1 MTTLIEFLRTR
12 YDEEQRDAE
21 AAYDGDGYREWDI
34 PCTGVVQ
41 VAGGDLDGLVVAP
54 RAAAIHIASHDP
66 ARVLAEVAAK
76 RAIVDAYDQ
85 AGQSWQEAIVSRDV
99 DSLPVRTARLIALE
113 FAARQLAAP
122 FADHPDYDP
131 AWQPAPMPLML
142 RWSTPRL
149 IIGESGRPAQRR
161 APGWG

>member
-54 RAAAIHIASHDP
+54 RNAAIHIACHDP

-76 RAIVDAYDQ
+76 RAIIADCTEMLKMCQVDRGGNLGRPGEHMMGDFGRWILQ
-85 AGQSWQEAIVSRDV
+85 KM
-99 DSLPVRTARLIALE
+99 
-113 FAARQLAAP
+113 AAP
-122 FADHPDYDP
+122 YAAHPDYNP
-131 AWQPAPMPLML
+131 AWQPAEV
-142 RWSTPRL
+142 TT
-149 IIGESGRPAQRR
+149 
-161 APGWG
+161 

>member
-54 RAAAIHIASHDP
+54 RNAAIHVARHDP
-66 ARVLAEVAAK
+66 ARVLADVAAK
-76 RAIVDAYDQ
+76 RWLVDRAEHVM
-85 AGQSWQEAIVSRDV
+85 ASSRDHAEA
-99 DSLPVRTARLIALE
+99 TAWLHVVQRLATVY
-113 FAARQLAAP
+113 
-122 FADHPDYDP
+122 ADHPDYDP
-131 AWQPAPMPLML
+131 AWQPAEV
-142 RWSTPRL
+142 TT
-149 IIGESGRPAQRR
+149 
-161 APGWG
+161 